1 MLMPPISRYMSCQP
15 RTVGRSATLQQAHQ
29 MMREHLIRHLPVVER
44 GELVGIVSQND
55 LHLIETL
62 QGADPGELTVA
73 EAMTSEVYS
82 VGFDEPVDVV
92 VETMASRKLSSAV
105 VLDRWGA
112 VRGIFTTMDALQ
124 VLADVLRRITA

>member
-73 EAMTSEVYS
+73 EAMTAEVYS